1 MRLLRLA
8 RLAFPLACALAGLVP
23 PPPASAQTVTDPFT
37 GAPADALPDLP
48 PIPAPDG
55 PVTFVV
61 HPERR
66 AQTLDGFG
74 ASDAWQF
81 NIVGHDWPVP
91 VREDLARVLFS
102 RELSPDGSP
111 IGAGLSIWRFYIG
124 AGSAAQGA
132 ASGIRPDVPGEYHTR
147 TESFL
152 NPDGTYDWSRQAGQ
166 CWFLQAA
173 KRHGVE
179 HFVAFGVSPPVHLTR
194 TGTANNNHEPRANLQ
209 ADHFDDYARFFAE
222 VMQHFRDREGITF
235 RDLSPVNEPQWRWSG
250 GRQEG
255 SPWTNAE
262 IARLTRLLDTE
273 LRRRGLPT
281 KIELSE
287 AGDLRF
293 VYQPGENHASDQARA
308 FFDRA
313 SPDYV
318 GNLRNV
324 SRTFAAH
331 GYFSD
336 GRPDEIIR
344 VRRDLRATLD
354 QRKLDYAM
362 TEYCLLRD
370 GVGKTTRERPIPH
383 IDSALH
389 LARLIHCDL
398 VFARARSWQFWTALD
413 LQKNPAGDLR
423 YILVRRLTDRDG
435 FEPTKLLWALGHFSR
450 FVRPGYVRIETSRAD
465 ELDEITAAEREL
477 ASAYLSPDGREL
489 VVVAINWRPHA
500 VPLRL
505 TLANGRALLVGRA
518 YVTTAEVNTNL
529 RRVSDFAG
537 GAFELAPRSIVT
549 CVIPLR

>member
-1 MRLLRLA
+1 MSLLRLA
-8 RLAFPLACALAGLVP
+8 RLTLPLACALAAVP
-23 PPPASAQTVTDPFT
+23 NPTPAVAQTITDPFT
-37 GAPADALPDLP
+37 GAPAEALPDLP

-55 PVTFVV
+55 PVTFVI
-61 HPERR
+61 HSERR
-66 AQTLDGFG
+66 AQKLDGFG
-74 ASDAWQF
+74 ASDAWQI
-81 NIVGHDWPVP
+81 NLVGRDWPVP
-91 VREDLARVLFS
+91 LREDLARVLFS
-102 RELSPDGSP
+102 REFGPDGSP
-111 IGAGLSIWRFYIG
+111 LGAGLSIWRFYVG
-124 AGSAAQGA
+124 AGSAAQGV
-132 ASGIRPDVPGEYHTR
+132 ASGIRPDIPGEYHTR
-147 TESFL
+147 TEGFL

-166 CWFLQAA
+166 RWFLQAA
-173 KRHGVE
+173 KRHGVD

-194 TGTANNNHEPRANLQ
+194 TGQANNNNEPRANLK
-209 ADHFDDYARFFAE
+209 DEHFDDYARFLAE
-222 VMQHFRDREGITF
+222 VTKHFRDREGITF
-235 RDLSPVNEPQWRWSG
+235 RELSPVNEPQWRWSG

-262 IARLTRLLDTE
+262 IARLTRLLDAE
-273 LRRRGLPT
+273 LRARRLPT

-287 AGDLRF
+287 AGDVRF
-293 VYQPGENHASDQARA
+293 VYQPGSNHASDQARA

-318 GNLRNV
+318 GNLRSV

-336 GRPDEIIR
+336 GRPEEIIT
-344 VRRDLRATLD
+344 VRRELRAALD
-354 QRKLDYAM
+354 SRKLDYAM

-413 LQKNPAGDLR
+413 LQKDPGGDLR
-423 YILVRRLTDRDG
+423 YILVRRLMDRDG
-435 FEPTKLLWALGHFSR
+435 FEPTKLLWSLGHFSR
-450 FVRPGYVRIETSRAD
+450 FVRPGYVRIETTRAD
-465 ELDEITAAEREL
+465 GLDEIVAAEREL

-489 VVVAINWRPHA
+489 VVVVINWRPHA

-505 TLANGRALLVGRA
+505 TLANGRVLPVGRA
-518 YVTTAEVNTNL
+518 YVTTADTNTNL
-529 RRVSDFAG
+529 RRAPDFTG
-537 GAFELAPRSIVT
+537 GALVLAPRSIVT

>member
-1 MRLLRLA
+1 MRFFRVARRLFPSVCLLAALGLCA
-8 RLAFPLACALAGLVP
+8 PACG
-23 PPPASAQTVTDPFT
+23 QTVTDPFA
-37 GAPADALPDLP
+37 GAAVEAPPDLP
-48 PIPAPDG
+48 PIPAPEG
-55 PVTFVV
+55 PVTFVI

-74 ASDAWQF
+74 ASDAWQI
-81 NIVGHDWPVP
+81 NLVGRDWPVP
-91 VREDLARVLFS
+91 LREELARVLFS
-102 RELSPDGSP
+102 RELASDGSP
-111 IGAGLSIWRFYIG
+111 LGAGLSIWRFYVG

-132 ASGIRPDVPGEYHTR
+132 ASGIRPEIPGEYHTR
-147 TESFL
+147 TEGFL

-166 CWFLQAA
+166 RWFLQAA

-194 TGTANNNHEPRANLQ
+194 TGTANNNNEPRANLKEE
-209 ADHFDDYARFFAE
+209 HFDDYARFLAD
-222 VMQHFRDREGITF
+222 VVDRFRDREGITF
-235 RDLSPVNEPQWRWSG
+235 RELSPVNEPQWRWSG

-262 IARLTRLLDTE
+262 IARLARLLDAE
-273 LRRRGLPT
+273 LRQRRLPA

-287 AGDLRF
+287 AGDLQF
-293 VYQPGENHASDQARA
+293 IYKPGDNHAADQARA

-318 GNLRNV
+318 GDLRHV
-324 SRTFAAH
+324 SRTIAAH
-331 GYFSD
+331 GYFTD
-336 GRPDEIIR
+336 GRPAQIIR
-344 VRRDLRATLD
+344 IRRELRAALD
-354 QRKLDYAM
+354 QRELDYAM

-370 GVGKTTRERPIPH
+370 GVGQTTRERPIPH

-413 LQKNPAGDLR
+413 LQKNPSGDLR

-435 FEPTKLLWALGHFSR
+435 FEPTKLLWSLGHFSR
-450 FVRPGYVRIETSRAD
+450 FVRPGYVRLETTRAD
-465 ELDEITAAEREL
+465 DLDEVTAAEREL
-477 ASAYLSPDGREL
+477 VSAYLRPDGGEL

-505 TLANGRALLVGRA
+505 TLTNRRTLPVGRS
-518 YVTTAEVNTNL
+518 YVTTADAATNL
-529 RRVSDFAG
+529 RRGPDFTD
-537 GAFELAPRSIVT
+537 GALELAPRSIVT